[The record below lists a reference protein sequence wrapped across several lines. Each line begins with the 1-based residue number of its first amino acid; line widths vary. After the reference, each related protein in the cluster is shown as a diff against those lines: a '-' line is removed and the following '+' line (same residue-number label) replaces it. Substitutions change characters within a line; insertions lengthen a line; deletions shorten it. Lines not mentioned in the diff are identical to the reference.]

1 MKLPE
6 TLPCAVSVHPGEWG
20 VISLRPIIA
29 STTFDDYLGHGG
41 INEIDWRGCA
51 IIDCTDS

>member
-1 MKLPE
+1 MKLPK
-6 TLPCAVSVHPGEWG
+6 TLPCAVSAHLGEWG

-41 INEIDWRGCA
+41 INETDWRGCA